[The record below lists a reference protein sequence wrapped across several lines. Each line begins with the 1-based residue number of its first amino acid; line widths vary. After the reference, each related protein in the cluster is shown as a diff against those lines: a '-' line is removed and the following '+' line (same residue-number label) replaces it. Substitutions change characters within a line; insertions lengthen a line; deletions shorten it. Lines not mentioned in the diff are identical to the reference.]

1 MKYDV
6 TLVREF
12 TVSIDAAD
20 LEAAQSQA
28 RSVVAVFPGEARL
41 LSVEVAKEKAGV
53 VSPPA
58 KKPRRQNRRRS

>member
-6 TLVREF
+6 TFVREF

-20 LEAAQSQA
+20 LEAAQQHA
-28 RSVVAVFPGEARL
+28 RRVVALFDAARL
-41 LSVEVAKEKAGV
+41 LSVQVAKEKAGV